1 MAVNNSKKDVVMENG
16 DKIKEWLAQGVPMG
30 TIAKALKISKTTL
43 YKHIGELDGGTDSL
57 DAIKKYREPAVEE
70 LENTMFM
77 SACGFERKVKKC
89 AKVKRTMYDNG
100 KKAEEW
106 EEMVEYEETQYF
118 PPDTTAGIFLLKN
131 WASYSNE
138 PVTIDLRKKELELKE
153 QQIKANSW

>member
-1 MAVNNSKKDVVMENG
+1 MAVNNSKKEVVLENME
-16 DKIKEWLAQGVPMG
+16 KIKEWLGQGVAMS

-43 YKHIGELDGGTDSL
+43 YKHIGELDGSIDGL
-57 DAIKKYREPAVEE
+57 DAIKKYREPAIEN
-70 LENTMFM
+70 LENTMYM
-77 SACGFERKVKKC
+77 SACGFERVVKKC

-106 EEMVEYEETQYF
+106 EEMVEYEETVYF

-138 PVTIDLRKKELELKE
+138 PVTIDLRKREIELKE